1 MEWEVGVSRWKLLYT
16 TTVPTHLE
24 PMLYN
29 KRSHLLLEV
38 AIRSLHTATKS
49 CPPRLAATRES
60 PGAATKTQYS
70 QLKER
75 KKDLKKTGKSLWK
88 GTSGC

>member
-1 MEWEVGVSRWKLLYT
+1 MRGLGKWMEWEVGVSRWKLLYT
-16 TTVPTHLE
+16 TTAPTHLE

-49 CPPRLAATRES
+49 
-60 PGAATKTQYS
+60 
-70 QLKER
+70 
-75 KKDLKKTGKSLWK
+75 
-88 GTSGC
+88 